1 LDAASRLCEKTS
13 ALIDRVRSV
22 AGPDGI
28 APEVTGRADS
38 FRDETDEL
46 TVLLLRCFD
55 GDRASLREIYDRQA
69 PRLRALA
76 IRITGDGMLADDVLH
91 DVFVR
96 LMVAPHRFDRERG
109 SGAAFLT
116 MVTRFAAMEM
126 MRGRRREPVM
136 GGQAGQ
142 AEDEAAATLA
152 TLRANDR
159 RPLAECLERLEPRTR
174 RMILLAFCEGYSH
187 AELSKRFAMPLG
199 TAKSLLRRGLL
210 ALRRCLDQ

>member
-1 LDAASRLCEKTS
+1 LD
-13 ALIDRVRSV
+13 LINRVRHGTERNGIV
-22 AGPDGI
+22 PQLTGGEGTFGDGP
-28 APEVTGRADS
+28 
-38 FRDETDEL
+38 DEL

-91 DVFVR
+91 DVFVG
-96 LMVAPHRFDRERG
+96 LMVAPHRFDRARG
-109 SGAAFLT
+109 SAAAFLT
-116 MVTRFAAMEM
+116 MVTRFAAMET

-136 GGQAGQ
+136 GDQAGQ
-142 AEDEAAATLA
+142 AEDEAAAVTA
-152 TLRANDR
+152 ALRTNDR
-159 RPLAECLERLEPRTR
+159 QPLAECLERLEPRTR
-174 RMILLAFCEGYSH
+174 RMILLAFGEGYSH
-187 AELSKRFAMPLG
+187 GELSKRFAMPLG

>member
-1 LDAASRLCEKTS
+1 LISRGRNGTGPGDAAWQVT
-13 ALIDRVRSV
+13 DR
-22 AGPDGI
+22 DGGLGGE
-28 APEVTGRADS
+28 P
-38 FRDETDEL
+38 DEL

-55 GDRASLREIYDRQA
+55 GDRAALREVYDRQA

-109 SGAAFLT
+109 SAAAFLT
-116 MVTRFAAMEM
+116 MVTRFAAMET

-136 GGQAGQ
+136 GDQAGQ
-142 AEDEAAATLA
+142 AEDEAAAIVA
-152 TLRANDR
+152 ALRANDR

-174 RMILLAFCEGYSH
+174 RMILLAFGEGYSH
-187 AELSKRFAMPLG
+187 GELSKRFAMPLG
-199 TAKSLLRRGLL
+199 TAKSLVRRGLL

>member
-1 LDAASRLCEKTS
+1 M
-13 ALIDRVRSV
+13 

-126 MRGRRREPVM
+126 MP
-136 GGQAGQ
+136 QD
-142 AEDEAAATLA
+142 AEVTALVN
-152 TLRANDR
+152 RMF
-159 RPLAECLERLEPRTR
+159 R
-174 RMILLAFCEGYSH
+174 RMQDLFAACVIRGQLSGEIPRDRDERTIARLMVCTIQGLRVLGKTGPSET
-187 AELSKRFAMPLG
+187 ELTDMVD
-199 TAKSLLRRGLL
+199 L
-210 ALRRCLDQ
+210 ALRVLD

>member
-1 LDAASRLCEKTS
+1 LDAPSRFCDKTS
-13 ALIDRVRSV
+13 DLINRGSR
-22 AGPDGI
+22 ATGPDGI
-28 APEVTGRADS
+28 SSKVTDRADS
-38 FRDETDEL
+38 FGTEPDDL

-109 SGAAFLT
+109 SAAAFLT
-116 MVTRFAAMEM
+116 MVTRFAAMET

-142 AEDEAAATLA
+142 AEDEAATTLA

-174 RMILLAFCEGYSH
+174 RMILLAFGEGYSH